1 MYYWIAGVIV
11 LALVV
16 AFIAVLGKKEDLSDM
31 SEEEFEAEAKRSS
44 MIGAGV
50 AELHKA
56 FQPNRV
62 KTYVEEKLRVREK
75 SSYSG
80 DKPHGP
86 EDEEKP
92 EKDENDAQN

>member
-1 MYYWIAGVIV
+1 MYYWIAGVTV
-11 LALVV
+11 VVLVV

-62 KTYVEEKLRVREK
+62 KQVVEEKIRAKEAR
-75 SSYSG
+75 SFSG
-80 DKPHGP
+80 DKPHGA
-86 EDEEKP
+86 EDSLDE
-92 EKDENDAQN
+92 ENDAEN

>member
-1 MYYWIAGVIV
+1 MYFWIAGAIV
-11 LALVV
+11 VGLVV
-16 AFIAVLGKKEDLSDM
+16 AFILVLGAKEDLSDM

-62 KTYVEEKLRVREK
+62 KQVVEEKLRAKEVR
-75 SSYSG
+75 SFSG

-86 EDEEKP
+86 EDARD
-92 EKDENDAQN
+92 DEGDAKN

>member
-1 MYYWIAGVIV
+1 MYYWIAGVTV
-11 LALVV
+11 VVLVV
-16 AFIAVLGKKEDLSDM
+16 AFIAVLGAKEDMSDV

-62 KTYVEEKLRVREK
+62 KTYVEEKYRMREK
-75 SSYSG
+75 MSYSG
-80 DKPHGP
+80 DKPHDP
-86 EDEEKP
+86 EDEEGPK
-92 EKDENDAQN
+92 K

>member
-1 MYYWIAGVIV
+1 MYFWIAGAIV
-11 LALVV
+11 VGLVV
-16 AFIAVLGKKEDLSDM
+16 AFVLVLGAKEDLSDM

-62 KTYVEEKLRVREK
+62 KQVVEEKLRAKEVR
-75 SSYSG
+75 SFSG

-86 EDEEKP
+86 EDARDNEG
-92 EKDENDAQN
+92 DAKN

>member
-1 MYYWIAGVIV
+1 MYYWIAGVTV
-11 LALVV
+11 VVLVV
-16 AFIAVLGKKEDLSDM
+16 AFIAVLGAKEDMSDV

-62 KTYVEEKLRVREK
+62 KTYVEEKYRMREK
-75 SSYSG
+75 MSNSG
-80 DKPHGP
+80 DKPHDP
-86 EDEEKP
+86 EDEEGPK
-92 EKDENDAQN
+92 K

>member
-1 MYYWIAGVIV
+1 MYFWIAAVIV
-11 LALVV
+11 VALVL

-31 SEEEFEAEAKRSS
+31 TEEEFEAEAKRSS

-62 KTYVEEKLRVREK
+62 KQYVEEKHRVREK
-75 SSYSG
+75 KSFSG

-86 EDEEKP
+86 EDEAVPKE
-92 EKDENDAQN
+92 

>member
-1 MYYWIAGVIV
+1 MYFWIAAVIV
-11 LALVV
+11 VGLVV
-16 AFIAVLGKKEDLSDM
+16 AFILVLGKKEDLSDM

-62 KTYVEEKLRVREK
+62 RTYVEEKNSVKIEK
-75 SSYSG
+75 NFSG

-86 EDEEKP
+86 ENEGAK
-92 EKDENDAQN
+92 

>member
-1 MYYWIAGVIV
+1 MTLWIWVVIIV
-11 LALVV
+11 VLVV
-16 AFIAVLGKKEDLSDM
+16 AFLAVFGAKEDLSDM

-62 KTYVEEKLRVREK
+62 KQVVEEKLRAKEVR
-75 SSYSG
+75 SFSG
-80 DKPHGP
+80 DKPNP
-86 EDEEKP
+86 EEDEELPK
-92 EKDENDAQN
+92 E